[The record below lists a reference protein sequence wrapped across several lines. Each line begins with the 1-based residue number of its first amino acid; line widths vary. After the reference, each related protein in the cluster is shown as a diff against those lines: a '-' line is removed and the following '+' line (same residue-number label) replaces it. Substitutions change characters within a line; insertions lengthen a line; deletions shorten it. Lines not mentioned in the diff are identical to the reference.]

1 MKNILATLALASVL
15 ASPALAQDTPPA
27 SLLNYQWSFSGE
39 QYALAQYKLHDW
51 DLTKPLARGFAADV
65 NFLGGF
71 NRADDLAIPSFG
83 LELALSYTSPEGL
96 FVKVGP
102 FAVIRQEQKFD
113 GGFWFGAGWKF

>member
-1 MKNILATLALASVL
+1 MKKTTLFALMAFASIAV
-15 ASPALAQDTPPA
+15 AQDPPPT

-39 QYALAQYKLHDW
+39 QYALAQQKLHGW

-71 NRADDLAIPSFG
+71 NRAADLAIPSFG
-83 LELALSYTSPEGL
+83 LELAFSYTTSEGL
-96 FVKVGP
+96 FVKAGP
-102 FAVIRQEQKFD
+102 FAVIRQERKFD